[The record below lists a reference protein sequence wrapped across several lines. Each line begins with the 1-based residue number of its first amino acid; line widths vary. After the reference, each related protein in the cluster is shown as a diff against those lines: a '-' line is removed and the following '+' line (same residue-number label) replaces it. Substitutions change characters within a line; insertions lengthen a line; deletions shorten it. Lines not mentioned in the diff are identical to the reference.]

1 MTEELQRVTIA
12 RECGWKDVELRLYN
26 EGAGMD
32 AHIWTSGIIGRG
44 GREIPDYLWDLNA
57 ANLMEMSLSDKSP
70 GKDKDG
76 NALPSDRARYR
87 VMLCLITMN
96 QGGPI
101 SATAAKR
108 AEAFLRTVSKWEGA
122 PL

>member
-1 MTEELQRVTIA
+1 MNEDLQRVVIA
-12 RECGWKDVELRLYN
+12 RECGWNDVELRLHN
-26 EGAGMD
+26 ESTGMD
-32 AHIWTSGIIGRG
+32 AYIWSSGVLGRG

-108 AEAFLRTVSKWEGA
+108 AEAFLKAKYLWRDTS
-122 PL
+122 L